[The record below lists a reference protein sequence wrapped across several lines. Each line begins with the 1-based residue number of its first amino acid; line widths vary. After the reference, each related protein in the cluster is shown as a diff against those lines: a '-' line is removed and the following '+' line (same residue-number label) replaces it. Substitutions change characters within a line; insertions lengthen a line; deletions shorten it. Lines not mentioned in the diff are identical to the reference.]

1 MINLMGIGL
10 RGTKSITLQKLEVL
24 KNSDIIYF
32 DVYTSISPENTIL
45 SLEKLLSKK
54 IVIADR
60 ETIENSEEILQNAK
74 KFNVTLM
81 VTGDALTATTHNEI
95 REEAMKNKIET
106 RVYENA
112 SIFTAFPARTG
123 LFNYKFGNIV
133 SLPFVHE
140 NFFPL
145 SVYDKI
151 YRNHA
156 NDMHT
161 LLLLD
166 LNNGKTM
173 GLKDAIQT
181 LLKMEDK
188 RGKGLIT
195 GKTPIIIGI
204 RVGMDHERIIFTDI
218 KKIVNGMAQD
228 LLDESPISIIIPAGL
243 NDKELEFI
251 KIFCE
256 NELV

>member
-10 RGTKSITLQKLEVL
+10 RGIKSMTLEELDVL
-24 KNSDIIYF
+24 KNSDVIYF
-32 DVYTSISPENTIL
+32 DVYTSISTENTI
-45 SLEKLLSKK
+45 SALERLLDKK

-60 ETIENSEEILQNAK
+60 EIIENSDEILENAR
-74 KFNVTLM
+74 KFNVTLI

-95 REEAMKNKIET
+95 RAEAMQGKIET
-106 RVYENA
+106 RIYENA
-112 SIFTAFPARTG
+112 SIFTTFPARTG
-123 LFNYKFGNIV
+123 LFNYKFGSIV

-151 YRNHA
+151 FRNYN

-166 LNNGKTM
+166 LNDGKTM
-173 GLKDAIQT
+173 NINDAIQN
-181 LLKMEDK
+181 LLKMENK
-188 RGKGLIT
+188 RKKGLIT
-195 GKTPIIIGI
+195 DKTPIIIGI
-204 RVGMDHERIIFTDI
+204 KVGTDLEKIIFTNI
-218 KKIVNGMAQD
+218 REIINNKATN
-228 LLDESPISIIIPAGL
+228 LFNESPASIIIPAGL